1 MIKIEVIGN
10 IGKDAEKVT
19 IGGNTYA
26 SFSVAVTEQRNGEDK
41 TTWYRAMK
49 SDKEGKLTAHLSKG
63 KKVFLIGKPTL
74 SAYISKQSGAAIPD
88 LTIWVSE
95 LVFCG
100 GGEKKQEPQ
109 QEQQNSPQEEQIDDL
124 PF

>member
-100 GGEKKQEPQ
+100 GGEKKDSQNTQREAVQ
-109 QEQQNSPQEEQIDDL
+109 DEQTDDL